1 MRRLS
6 GGFRP
11 RQNPRRNSSRSV
23 RRNFRDNSGRTGRGW
38 GGGEATVGIVPR
50 GKGEAVIY
58 IVGDGQR
65 PRPTFL
71 LVGNK
76 LPTPPS
82 SRELGD
88 MAAATHLI
96 VCQSAH
102 VRGHT
107 GKTWTYIGHFYDYYI
122 RASMCQLRYPVIWL
136 ADIQLGNFPSCSRD
150 GPPPLPFFGPPP
162 SPSESPPTRSTRL
175 QVPSATSVY

>member
-1 MRRLS
+1 MITR
-6 GGFRP
+6 GGREGGGG
-11 RQNPRRNSSRSV
+11 V
-23 RRNFRDNSGRTGRGW
+23 
-38 GGGEATVGIVPR
+38 GGEATVGIVPR

-150 GPPPLPFFGPPP
+150 GPPPLLAALPLSLRVPPP
-162 SPSESPPTRSTRL
+162 PRHALRDYKFPRL
-175 QVPSATSVY
+175 HQCIDTV